1 MSDDKFVKID
11 YLTLEVGDSVYCWG
25 LGCEDYELLGK
36 VVEISDKYIFIDNKI
51 DTETYSFSGIEQFYT
66 LKKNFYNYPRKGGD
80 IESKPTKEAFPKKVL
95 TNEEIYEM
103 LISDVSLL
111 CLSKKAVRNIEKAI
125 LTKLENLGN
134 LH

>member
-1 MSDDKFVKID
+1 MYNDEQFVKIN
-11 YLTLEVGDSVYCWG
+11 YLTLEVGDSVYCWT
-25 LGCEDYELLGK
+25 CEDYELLGK

-51 DTETYSFSGIEQFYT
+51 NTETYSFSGIEQFYT
-66 LKKNFYNYPRKGGD
+66 LKKGFYDYPRKGGA

-103 LISDVSLL
+103 LLSDPSLHHVSL
-111 CLSKKAVRNIEKAI
+111 KAIRKIEKAV
-125 LTKLENLGN
+125 LTKFESLGK